1 MTNDI
6 FPVRFEL
13 APPGKVRV
21 GLQGVLVA
29 PPAP

>member
-13 APPGKVRV
+13 APGKVRV

-29 PPAP
+29 PPTP